1 MIAFFENL
9 DWRDFGKDITSEMWF
24 GVGWG
29 GLGWGRV

>member
-24 GVGWG
+24 GMGCD
-29 GLGWGRV
+29 